1 MMESAPPPS
10 TRRRVWSAAVVVAI
24 GLAGLLLLTPS
35 DRFPRVADAFPVDR
49 TVLGGGSATTK
60 TTTTSLLSS
69 RSSYRRR
76 RRAVAASKPII
87 PLTSLVTT
95 RARTSR
101 ASSATV
107 WLRAATEISNIET
120 VPVEQDVIVEQTES
134 DHALL
139 EEDVAAAAIATT
151 ATIDSTTATTTNIL
165 SFRAP
170 QVEIDRRR
178 NLAIIS
184 HPDSGKTT
192 MTEKLLLYG
201 GAVQEAGA
209 VRQKAAQRATTSDF
223 MAMEQERGISI
234 SSTVLNFEYQG
245 YGIRLLD
252 TPGHNDFS
260 EDTYRALAAA
270 DNALMLLDAAKGLE
284 PQTRKLFAV
293 CRLRGLP
300 LFTFCN
306 KMDRPALSPYQ
317 IMDQIEAEFG
327 LETHPIFWP
336 IGDGDRFKGVLDRTD
351 STVLLYTKAEK
362 RGQKATA
369 VSIPLANVDALRSLI
384 DDAELVDKLLEDAE
398 LLDELIPPLDMDR
411 VMAGS
416 VSPLFFGSAMT
427 NFGVEQFLNKFCTM
441 GTKPVGRIVE
451 STATTTTTS
460 KEEEDVHDGDSDSM
474 AMLTQQP
481 QVHPDHEE
489 FTGFIFKTQANLDPK
504 HRDRLAY
511 VRVVSGVY
519 RKGMKV
525 GHSRSKQ
532 GKRYTLA
539 QAQALFGSDRTAVEI
554 AYPGDVIGINNPG
567 NFAIG
572 DTLFT
577 GNVRVAFPGIPSF
590 SPEKFA
596 YIRAPNPS
604 DYKAFRKGMDQL
616 LDEGAVQALRQ
627 RNDDGGG
634 PLMLAAVGQL
644 QFEVVQA
651 RLKQEYNV
659 DSIME
664 PLGYSLAR
672 WADGGWEAV
681 DKADADGKLFNILI
695 VQDRWKRPVL
705 LFRNDWKASS
715 VTDEEKYLQ
724 LEPWSQPPAID
735 S

>member
-1 MMESAPPPS
+1 MSQHQYWQCFLVLSMAIIAVEVTQCSAFLGPQQQQQCSKQCWASGSIPVTS
-10 TRRRVWSAAVVVAI
+10 RSIHT
-24 GLAGLLLLTPS
+24 
-35 DRFPRVADAFPVDR
+35 AFVGVTD
-49 TVLGGGSATTK
+49 
-60 TTTTSLLSS
+60 TTTDHVRADSNVEDEKEGASHSGSMAISS
-69 RSSYRRR
+69 
-76 RRAVAASKPII
+76 
-87 PLTSLVTT
+87 TDDD
-95 RARTSR
+95 
-101 ASSATV
+101 
-107 WLRAATEISNIET
+107 
-120 VPVEQDVIVEQTES
+120 EQI
-134 DHALL
+134 
-139 EEDVAAAAIATT
+139 
-151 ATIDSTTATTTNIL
+151 
-165 SFRAP
+165 SFRVP
-170 QVEIDRRR
+170 QLEINRRR

-201 GAVQEAGA
+201 GAIQQAGA
-209 VRQKAAQRATTSDF
+209 VRHKAEQRSTTSDF

-234 SSTVLNFEYQG
+234 SSTVLNFDYNG
-245 YGIRLLD
+245 FGIRLLD

-317 IMDQIEAEFG
+317 IMDQIEAEFS
-327 LETHPIFWP
+327 LPTHPIFWP
-336 IGDGDRFKGVLDRTD
+336 IGDGDRFKGVLDRTTN
-351 STVLLYTKAEK
+351 TVLLYTKAEK
-362 RGQKATA
+362 RGQKAS
-369 VSIPLANVDALRSLI
+369 VESVPLSDVERLTTCIN
-384 DDAELVDKLLEDAE
+384 DAELLQKLLEDAE
-398 LLDELIPPLDMDR
+398 LLNELVEPLDLDAVR
-411 VMAGS
+411 AGQ
-416 VSPLFFGSAMT
+416 VTPLFFGSAMT
-427 NFGVEQFLNKFCTM
+427 NFGVEQFLQTFCAM
-441 GTKPVGRIVE
+441 GTRPVGRPSVGVPIGTAV
-451 STATTTTTS
+451 STAATTS
-460 KEEEDVHDGDSDSM
+460 LDDVDDNINNNKDDDDASTTNLVPPEHD
-474 AMLTQQP
+474 
-481 QVHPDHEE
+481 E
-489 FTGFIFKTQANLDPK
+489 FTGFVFKTQANLDPK

-519 RKGMKV
+519 RKGIKV
-525 GHSRSKQ
+525 GHSRSKPS
-532 GKRYTLA
+532 KRYNLA
-539 QAQALFGSDRTAVEI
+539 QAQALFGSDRTAIDV

-572 DTLFT
+572 DTLYT
-577 GNVRVAFPGIPSF
+577 GPTRVCFPGIPSF

-604 DYKAFRKGMDQL
+604 DYKAFRKGLDQL

-659 DSIME
+659 DSILE

-672 WADGGWEAV
+672 WANAGWEAV
-681 DKADADGKLFNILI
+681 DKADKDGKLFGILI
-695 VQDRWKRPVL
+695 VQDRWQRPVL

-715 VTDEEKYLQ
+715 VEEEEKYLQ
-724 LEPWSQPPAID
+724 LMPWSQPPAYTD
-735 S
+735 

>member
-1 MMESAPPPS
+1 MQQPHQQQLDDDE
-10 TRRRVWSAAVVVAI
+10 
-24 GLAGLLLLTPS
+24 
-35 DRFPRVADAFPVDR
+35 
-49 TVLGGGSATTK
+49 
-60 TTTTSLLSS
+60 
-69 RSSYRRR
+69 
-76 RRAVAASKPII
+76 
-87 PLTSLVTT
+87 
-95 RARTSR
+95 
-101 ASSATV
+101 
-107 WLRAATEISNIET
+107 
-120 VPVEQDVIVEQTES
+120 
-134 DHALL
+134 
-139 EEDVAAAAIATT
+139 
-151 ATIDSTTATTTNIL
+151 

-170 QVEIDRRR
+170 QAEIDRRR

-201 GAVQEAGA
+201 GALQQAGA
-209 VRQKAAQRATTSDF
+209 VRQKAEQRATASDF
-223 MAMEQERGISI
+223 MQMEQERGISI
-234 SSTVLNFEYQG
+234 SSTVMNFEYGG
-245 YGIRLLD
+245 YGIRLMD

-300 LFTFCN
+300 LFTFVN

-327 LETHPIFWP
+327 LETHPVFWP

-351 STVLLYTKAEK
+351 NTVLLYTKAEK
-362 RGQKATA
+362 RGQKATLA
-369 VSIPLANVDALRSLI
+369 QHVPLSDTDTLRALI
-384 DDAELVDKLLEDAE
+384 DDQELYDKLVEDAE
-398 LLDELIPPLDMDR
+398 LLQELVPALDMDR
-411 VMAGS
+411 VRAGT

-427 NFGVEQFLNKFCTM
+427 NFGVEQFLEKFCAM
-441 GTKPVGRIVE
+441 GTKPVGRSVE
-451 STATTTTTS
+451 EPSSSTNKNNNGKNEGTAS
-460 KEEEDVHDGDSDSM
+460 SAGSDDGGGR
-474 AMLTQQP
+474 
-481 QVHPDHEE
+481 QVHPEHEE

-532 GKRYTLA
+532 GKKYNLA
-539 QAQALFGSDRTAVEI
+539 QAQALFGADRTTIEI

-567 NFAIG
+567 NFCIG

-577 GNVRVAFPGIPSF
+577 GNTRVAFPGLPSF

-616 LDEGAVQALRQ
+616 LDEGAIQALRQ

-681 DKADADGKLFNILI
+681 DKADAAGKLFGIMI

-705 LFRNDWKASS
+705 LFRNDWKAAS
-715 VTDEEKYLQ
+715 VTEEEGYLE
-724 LEPWSQPPAID
+724 LKPWSQPPAID
-735 S
+735 A